1 MMHDL
6 RPIAWMIRHHINESL
21 VHGFWTVTV
30 ALGELSEVH
39 CGVIDD
45 FGNFVKV
52 PAPWMR

>member
-1 MMHDL
+1 MHDL
-6 RPIAWMIRHHINESL
+6 RPIAWMICHHINESL